1 MWRLEGPYRT
11 TTVRDTLS
19 DLPRIE
25 NGASKLEMS
34 YKGDA
39 ISHFQRNIRR
49 GSDVL
54 RDHITKPMSAL
65 VEARSLFLNNRFQ
78 CTVYTEMDNWI
89 FLHSL
94 SVSGSKSKASES
106 STSYTA

>member
-1 MWRLEGPYRT
+1 MEGKRYDTNTMWRLEGPYRT

-65 VEARSLFLNNRFQ
+65 VEARSNIIQNSPRR
-78 CTVYTEMDNWI
+78 
-89 FLHSL
+89 S
-94 SVSGSKSKASES
+94 S
-106 STSYTA
+106 STRYMTLTGSV

>member
-1 MWRLEGPYRT
+1 
-11 TTVRDTLS
+11 
-19 DLPRIE
+19 
-25 NGASKLEMS
+25 MS

-65 VEARSLFLNNRFQ
+65 VEARFIIILV
-78 CTVYTEMDNWI
+78 CTQMEI
-89 FLHSL
+89 FLDSFRQF
-94 SVSGSKSKASES
+94 VTKCM
-106 STSYTA
+106 T

>member
-1 MWRLEGPYRT
+1 MEGKRYDTNTMWRLEGPYRT

-65 VEARSLFLNNRFQ
+65 VEARSNIIQNYLRR
-78 CTVYTEMDNWI
+78 
-89 FLHSL
+89 S
-94 SVSGSKSKASES
+94 S
-106 STSYTA
+106 STRYMTLTGSV

>member
-1 MWRLEGPYRT
+1 
-11 TTVRDTLS
+11 
-19 DLPRIE
+19 
-25 NGASKLEMS
+25 MS

-65 VEARSLFLNNRFQ
+65 VEARSNLILNHLIDEKIVR
-78 CTVYTEMDNWI
+78 TEQMHKI
-89 FLHSL
+89 
-94 SVSGSKSKASES
+94 GSA
-106 STSYTA
+106 

>member
-1 MWRLEGPYRT
+1 
-11 TTVRDTLS
+11 
-19 DLPRIE
+19 
-25 NGASKLEMS
+25 MS

-65 VEARSLFLNNRFQ
+65 VEARFIIIILV
-78 CTVYTEMDNWI
+78 CTQTDI
-89 FLHSL
+89 FLDSL
-94 SVSGSKSKASES
+94 DSL
-106 STSYTA
+106 